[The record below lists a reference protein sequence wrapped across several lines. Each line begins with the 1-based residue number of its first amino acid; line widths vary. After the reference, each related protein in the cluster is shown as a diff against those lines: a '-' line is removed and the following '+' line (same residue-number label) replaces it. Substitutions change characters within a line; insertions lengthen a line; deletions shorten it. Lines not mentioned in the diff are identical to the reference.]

1 MYPNR
6 QLIGMFFAAVFGY
19 MKSRKKRKLKRKWIF
34 WLGLVLLGFIL
45 YSNIRIDRYA
55 KGRLYDT
62 VSAVPHY
69 HTALVL
75 GTSPIGRN
83 GGPNLY
89 FLSRID
95 ATAKLYEAGKIDRI
109 LVSGDNRKVEY
120 NEPEEMKK
128 ALVDKGIP
136 EEVIFLDYAG
146 FRTFDS
152 VVRAKEVFGQSEFI
166 VVSQRFHNERAV
178 FIAGKKG
185 IKAAGFNAA
194 GVRASY
200 GFITHVREWGAR
212 CKVFI
217 DLMFGKK
224 PHFLGEPVDIG

>member
-136 EEVIFLDYAG
+136 EEVIFPDYAG

-194 GVRASY
+194 DVRASY

-217 DLMFGKK
+217 DLIIGKK
-224 PHFLGEPVDIG
+224 PHFLGDPVDIG

>member
-1 MYPNR
+1 MLFVANFR
-6 QLIGMFFAAVFGY
+6 HMR
-19 MKSRKKRKLKRKWIF
+19 MRKERKHKKRWLL
-34 WLGLVLLGFIL
+34 WLGLVLLGFVL
-45 YSNIRIDRYA
+45 YSNIRIDRSS
-55 KGRLYDT
+55 KGKLYDT
-62 VSAVPHY
+62 VSDVPHY

-95 ATAKLYEAGKIDRI
+95 ATVKLYEAGKIDRI
-109 LVSGDNRKVEY
+109 LISGDNRKEEY

-136 EEVIFLDYAG
+136 EEIIFLDYAG
-146 FRTFDS
+146 FRTLDS
-152 VVRAKEVFGQSEFI
+152 VVRAKEVFGQSKFI
-166 VVSQRFHNERAV
+166 VVSQKFRNERAV
-178 FIAGKKG
+178 FIAKKKG
-185 IKAAGFNAA
+185 IKASGYNAA
-194 GVRASY
+194 DVRGRY
-200 GFITHVREWGAR
+200 GLITHVREWGAR

-217 DLMFGKK
+217 DLLFGKK

>member
-1 MYPNR
+1 MYPNG

-194 GVRASY
+194 DVRASY

>member
-1 MYPNR
+1 
-6 QLIGMFFAAVFGY
+6 MFFAAAYGH
-19 MKSRKKRKLKRKWIF
+19 MKSRKKRELKRKWIL

-45 YSNIRIDRYA
+45 YCNIRIDRYA

-166 VVSQRFHNERAV
+166 VVSQRFHSERAV

-194 GVRASY
+194 DVRASY

>member
-1 MYPNR
+1 
-6 QLIGMFFAAVFGY
+6 MFFAAVIGH
-19 MKSRKKRKLKRKWIF
+19 MKSRKKRKFKKKWVV

-45 YSNIRIDRYA
+45 YSNLRIDRYA

-89 FLSRID
+89 FLARID
-95 ATAKLYEAGKIDRI
+95 AAAKLYEAGKIDRI
-109 LVSGDNRKVEY
+109 LVSGDNREVKY
-120 NEPEEMKK
+120 NEPTAMKK

-166 VVSQRFHNERAV
+166 VVSQKFHNERAV

-185 IKAAGFNAA
+185 IEATGFNAA
-194 GVRASY
+194 DVRASY
-200 GFITHVREWGAR
+200 GFTTRVRELGAR

-217 DLMFGKK
+217 DLLLGKK

>member
-1 MYPNR
+1 
-6 QLIGMFFAAVFGY
+6 MFFAAVCGQ
-19 MKSRKKRKLKRKWIF
+19 MKSRKKRKLKKKWIF

-55 KGRLYDT
+55 KDRLYDT
-62 VSAVPHY
+62 VSTVPHY

-75 GTSPIGRN
+75 GTSPIGRS
-83 GGPNLY
+83 GGPNRY
-89 FLSRID
+89 FLYRID
-95 ATAKLYEAGKIDRI
+95 ATVKLYEAGKIDRI
-109 LVSGDNRKVEY
+109 LVSGDNHKRGY
-120 NEPEEMKK
+120 NEPEEMRK

-146 FRTFDS
+146 FRTLDS
-152 VVRAKEVFGQSEFI
+152 VVRANEVFGQSEFI
-166 VVSQRFHNERAV
+166 VISQKFHNERAV
-178 FIAGKKG
+178 FIAKKKG

-194 GVRASY
+194 DVPGRY

-212 CKVFI
+212 CKVFL
-217 DLMFGKK
+217 DLLSGKK

>member
-1 MYPNR
+1 
-6 QLIGMFFAAVFGY
+6 MFFAAVYGH
-19 MKSRKKRKLKRKWIF
+19 MKSRKKRKLKRKWIL

-55 KGRLYDT
+55 KGRLYDS

-75 GTSPIGRN
+75 GTSPVGRN

-146 FRTFDS
+146 FRTLDS
-152 VVRAKEVFGQSEFI
+152 VVRAKEVFGQSDYI

-194 GVRASY
+194 DVRASY

-217 DLMFGKK
+217 DLLFGKK
-224 PHFLGEPVDIG
+224 PHFLGDPVDIG

>member
-1 MYPNR
+1 
-6 QLIGMFFAAVFGY
+6 MFFAAVFDY
-19 MKSRKKRKLKRKWIF
+19 MRSRKKRKLKRKWIL

-194 GVRASY
+194 DVRASY

>member
-1 MYPNR
+1 MLFVANFR
-6 QLIGMFFAAVFGY
+6 H
-19 MKSRKKRKLKRKWIF
+19 MKTRKERKHKKRWLL
-34 WLGLVLLGFIL
+34 WLGMVLLGFIL
-45 YSNIRIDRYA
+45 YSNIRIDRYS
-55 KGRLYDT
+55 KGKLYDT
-62 VSAVPHY
+62 VSDVPHY

-95 ATAKLYEAGKIDRI
+95 ATVKLYEAGKIDRI
-109 LVSGDNRKVEY
+109 LVSGDNRKEEY

-128 ALVDKGIP
+128 ALVDQGIP

-146 FRTFDS
+146 FRTLDS

-166 VVSQRFHNERAV
+166 VVSQKFHNERAV
-178 FIAGKKG
+178 FIAQKIG
-185 IKAAGFNAA
+185 IKAAGFNAKD
-194 GVRASY
+194 VRASY
-200 GFITHVREWGAR
+200 GFITHVRELGAR

-217 DLMFGKK
+217 DLLLGKK

>member
-1 MYPNR
+1 
-6 QLIGMFFAAVFGY
+6 MFFAAVFGY

-45 YSNIRIDRYA
+45 YCNIRIDRYA

-194 GVRASY
+194 DVRASY

>member
-1 MYPNR
+1 
-6 QLIGMFFAAVFGY
+6 
-19 MKSRKKRKLKRKWIF
+19 MKSRKKKKFKRKWIL
-34 WLGLVLLGFIL
+34 WLCLVLLGFIL

-55 KGRLYDT
+55 KERLYDT
-62 VSAVPHY
+62 VSTVPHY

-109 LVSGDNRKVEY
+109 LVSGDNRKEEY

-166 VVSQRFHNERAV
+166 VVSQKFHNERAV

-194 GVRASY
+194 DVRASY
-200 GFITHVREWGAR
+200 GFLTHVREWGAR

-217 DLMFGKK
+217 DLLFGKK

>member
-1 MYPNR
+1 
-6 QLIGMFFAAVFGY
+6 MFFAAVYGH
-19 MKSRKKRKLKRKWIF
+19 MKSRKKRKLKRKWIL

-194 GVRASY
+194 DVRASY

-217 DLMFGKK
+217 DLLFGKK
-224 PHFLGEPVDIG
+224 PHFLGDPVDIG

>member
-1 MYPNR
+1 
-6 QLIGMFFAAVFGY
+6 
-19 MKSRKKRKLKRKWIF
+19 MKSRKKRNLKKRWIV

-62 VSAVPHY
+62 VSSVPHY
-69 HTALVL
+69 RTALVL
-75 GTSPIGRN
+75 GTSPIGRS

-89 FLSRID
+89 FLYRID
-95 ATAKLYEAGKIDRI
+95 ATVKLYEAGKIDRI
-109 LVSGDNRKVEY
+109 LVSGDNHKRGY
-120 NEPEEMKK
+120 NEPEEMRK

-146 FRTFDS
+146 FRTLDS
-152 VVRAKEVFGQSEFI
+152 MVRAKEVFGQSEYI
-166 VVSQRFHNERAV
+166 VVSQKFHNERAV

-185 IKAAGFNAA
+185 IKAVGFNATD
-194 GVRASY
+194 VHASY
-200 GFITHVREWGAR
+200 GFITRVREWGAR

-217 DLMFGKK
+217 DLLFGKK
-224 PHFLGEPVDIG
+224 PHFLGEPIDIG

>member
-1 MYPNR
+1 M
-6 QLIGMFFAAVFGY
+6 LFAVTSGR
-19 MKSRKKRKLKRKWIF
+19 MKARKNRKLRKRWPL

-45 YSNIRIDRYA
+45 YSNIRIDRYSMG
-55 KGRLYDT
+55 KLYDT
-62 VSAVPHY
+62 VADVPHY

-75 GTSPIGRN
+75 GTSPVGRN
-83 GGPNLY
+83 GGPNLF
-89 FLSRID
+89 FLARIN
-95 ATAKLYEAGKIDRI
+95 ATVELYQAGKIDRI
-109 LVSGDNRKVEY
+109 LVSGDNRKEEY

-146 FRTFDS
+146 FRTLDS

-166 VVSQRFHNERAV
+166 VISQKFHNERAV
-178 FIAGKKG
+178 FIAKKKG

-194 GVRASY
+194 DVRASY
-200 GFITHVREWGAR
+200 GLITHVREWGAR

-217 DLMFGKK
+217 DLLFGKK
-224 PHFLGEPVDIG
+224 PHFLGEPIDIG

>member
-1 MYPNR
+1 
-6 QLIGMFFAAVFGY
+6 MFFAAVMGH
-19 MKSRKKRKLKRKWIF
+19 MKSGKKRKLKKKWVV

-45 YSNIRIDRYA
+45 YCNIRIDRYA
-55 KGRLYDT
+55 KDRLYDT

-75 GTSPIGRN
+75 GTSPVGRN

-166 VVSQRFHNERAV
+166 VVSQEFHNERAV

-194 GVRASY
+194 DVRASH
-200 GFITHVREWGAR
+200 GFITRVRELGAR
-212 CKVFI
+212 CKVFL
-217 DLMFGKK
+217 DLLLGKK

>member
-1 MYPNR
+1 
-6 QLIGMFFAAVFGY
+6 MFFAAVFGY

-194 GVRASY
+194 DVRASY

>member
-1 MYPNR
+1 M
-6 QLIGMFFAAVFGY
+6 LFAVTSGH
-19 MKSRKKRKLKRKWIF
+19 MKARKNRKLRKRWPL

-45 YSNIRIDRYA
+45 YSNIRIDRYSMG
-55 KGRLYDT
+55 KLYDT
-62 VSAVPHY
+62 VADVPHY

-75 GTSPIGRN
+75 GTSPVGRN
-83 GGPNLY
+83 GGPNLF
-89 FLSRID
+89 FLARIN
-95 ATAKLYEAGKIDRI
+95 ATVELYQAGKIDRI
-109 LVSGDNRKVEY
+109 LVSGDNRKEEY
-120 NEPEEMKK
+120 NEPEEMKN

-146 FRTFDS
+146 FRTLDS
-152 VVRAKEVFGQSEFI
+152 VVRARDVFGQSEFI
-166 VVSQRFHNERAV
+166 VVSQKFHNERAV

-194 GVRASY
+194 DVRAYY

-212 CKVFI
+212 CKVFL
-217 DLMFGKK
+217 DLLFGKK

>member
-1 MYPNR
+1 
-6 QLIGMFFAAVFGY
+6 MFFAAVFGY

-166 VVSQRFHNERAV
+166 IVSQKFHNERAV

-185 IKAAGFNAA
+185 LKAAGFNAA
-194 GVRASY
+194 DVRASY

-212 CKVFI
+212 CKVFL
-217 DLMFGKK
+217 DLLLGKK

>member
-1 MYPNR
+1 MLFVANF
-6 QLIGMFFAAVFGY
+6 LH
-19 MKSRKKRKLKRKWIF
+19 MKTRKERKHKKRWLL
-34 WLGLVLLGFIL
+34 WLGLVLLGFVL
-45 YSNIRIDRYA
+45 YSNIRIDSYS
-55 KGRLYDT
+55 KGKLYDT
-62 VSAVPHY
+62 VSDVPHY

-95 ATAKLYEAGKIDRI
+95 ATVKLYEAGKIDRI
-109 LVSGDNRKVEY
+109 LVSGDNRKEEY

-136 EEVIFLDYAG
+136 EEIIFLDYAG
-146 FRTFDS
+146 FRTLDS
-152 VVRAKEVFGQSEFI
+152 VVRAKEVFGQSEFL
-166 VVSQRFHNERAV
+166 VVSQKFHNERAV
-178 FIAGKKG
+178 FIAKKKG
-185 IKAAGFNAA
+185 IKAAGFNAKD
-194 GVRASY
+194 VRASY
-200 GFITHVREWGAR
+200 GLITHVREWGAR

-217 DLMFGKK
+217 DLLFGKK

>member
-1 MYPNR
+1 
-6 QLIGMFFAAVFGY
+6 MFFAAVFDY
-19 MKSRKKRKLKRKWIF
+19 MKSRKKRKLKRKWIL

-75 GTSPIGRN
+75 GTSPVGRN

-95 ATAKLYEAGKIDRI
+95 ATVKLYEAGKIDRI

-166 VVSQRFHNERAV
+166 VVSQKFHNERAV

-185 IKAAGFNAA
+185 IKATGFNAA
-194 GVRASY
+194 DVRASY
-200 GFITHVREWGAR
+200 GFITRVRELGAR

-217 DLMFGKK
+217 DLLFGKK
-224 PHFLGEPVDIG
+224 PHFLGDPVDIG

>member
-1 MYPNR
+1 MLER
-6 QLIGMFFAAVFGY
+6 IFGMFFAAVSGH
-19 MKSRKKRKLKRKWIF
+19 MKPRKKRQFKRKWIL

-62 VSAVPHY
+62 VSDVPHY

-95 ATAKLYEAGKIDRI
+95 ATAKLYEAGKIGRI
-109 LVSGDNRKVEY
+109 LVSGDNRKEEY

-166 VVSQRFHNERAV
+166 VVSQKFHNERAV

-194 GVRASY
+194 DVRASY

-217 DLMFGKK
+217 DLLFGKK
-224 PHFLGEPVDIG
+224 PHFLGEPVNIG

>member
-1 MYPNR
+1 MLFVANF
-6 QLIGMFFAAVFGY
+6 LH
-19 MKSRKKRKLKRKWIF
+19 MKTRKERKHKKRWLL
-34 WLGLVLLGFIL
+34 WLGLVLLGFVL
-45 YSNIRIDRYA
+45 YSNIRIDSYS
-55 KGRLYDT
+55 KGKLYDT
-62 VSAVPHY
+62 VSDVPHY

-95 ATAKLYEAGKIDRI
+95 ATVKLYEAGKIDRI
-109 LVSGDNRKVEY
+109 LVSGDNRKEEY

-146 FRTFDS
+146 FRTLDS

-166 VVSQRFHNERAV
+166 VVSQKFHNERAV
-178 FIAGKKG
+178 FIAQKKG
-185 IKAAGFNAA
+185 IKAAGFNAKD
-194 GVRASY
+194 VHASY

-212 CKVFI
+212 CKVFL
-217 DLMFGKK
+217 DLLFGKK
-224 PHFLGEPVDIG
+224 PHFLGEPIDIG

>member
-34 WLGLVLLGFIL
+34 CLGLVLLGFIL

-194 GVRASY
+194 DVRASY